1 MLSSPGDSCIR
12 IRGRIMQSHKLSWA
26 SNMEY
31 LPIKWPMGM
40 PFENPLVV
48 GMMIFAKD
56 SLTMY
61 VTGDPTV

>member
-1 MLSSPGDSCIR
+1 
-12 IRGRIMQSHKLSWA
+12 MQSHKLSWA